1 MTLCEICGVREADR
15 VCFRCRR
22 VVCSECWNER
32 WMLCSECGHV
42 KNVYEADEARML
54 QTIERELDLIEQ
66 RVRDRRCTLCP
77 VLREFALLLLR
88 ALTERERRARREGF
102 EEVGT
107 KAMALR
113 RRATRLCIRVLVQQG
128 MQGLSL
134 ALSEG
139 ASGGSG

>member
-1 MTLCEICGVREADR
+1 
-15 VCFRCRR
+15 
-22 VVCSECWNER
+22 
-32 WMLCSECGHV
+32 MLCSECGHV